1 VVASP
6 EAIKPPAQPV
16 DQNERKNSVAPT
28 ETAVQ
33 KCRRKQKENK
43 VALEVEDVALGVEQ
57 SEKIEKMWELKGE
70 LKILS
75 RLTGDRPG
83 TDIPQEVQDCI
94 NKVAEAE
101 RKIQER
107 RETATKTLRG
117 DKKKRKVLELLE
129 EEVSAKKKRI
139 AKLDEN
145 FEKGTKM
152 KTVMTHN
159 LMQRLRC

>member
-1 VVASP
+1 VLASP
-6 EAIKPPAQPV
+6 EAAKPV
-16 DQNERKNSVAPT
+16 DQNEEKSSVAPV

-33 KCRRKQKENK
+33 KCRRKQKENE
-43 VALEVEDVALGVEQ
+43 VALKEKDVALSAEQ
-57 SEKIEKMWELKGE
+57 TEKIEKMLELKGE
-70 LKILS
+70 LNILS
-75 RLTGDRPG
+75 RLSGASPF
-83 TDIPQEVQDCI
+83 QEIQDCI
-94 NKVAEAE
+94 NKVAEDE

>member
-1 VVASP
+1 M
-6 EAIKPPAQPV
+6 
-16 DQNERKNSVAPT
+16 
-28 ETAVQ
+28 
-33 KCRRKQKENK
+33 
-43 VALEVEDVALGVEQ
+43 L
-57 SEKIEKMWELKGE
+57 KMRGK
-70 LKILS
+70 KIL
-75 RLTGDRPG
+75 
-83 TDIPQEVQDCI
+83 II
-94 NKVAEAE
+94 NLGIINIL

-139 AKLDEN
+139 AELDEN
-145 FEKGTKM
+145 FEKGTNM

>member
-1 VVASP
+1 MRG
-6 EAIKPPAQPV
+6 K
-16 DQNERKNSVAPT
+16 
-28 ETAVQ
+28 
-33 KCRRKQKENK
+33 
-43 VALEVEDVALGVEQ
+43 
-57 SEKIEKMWELKGE
+57 
-70 LKILS
+70 KIL
-75 RLTGDRPG
+75 
-83 TDIPQEVQDCI
+83 II
-94 NKVAEAE
+94 NLGIINIL

-139 AKLDEN
+139 AELDEN

>member
-1 VVASP
+1 VVPSP
-6 EAIKPPAQPV
+6 EANQPTTQPV
-16 DQNERKNSVAPT
+16 NQSEEKSSVAPA

-33 KCRRKQKENK
+33 KCRRKQKENE
-43 VALEVEDVALGVEQ
+43 VALKEKDLALSAEQ
-57 SEKIEKMWELKGE
+57 TERIEKMLELKGE
-70 LKILS
+70 LNILS
-75 RLTGDRPG
+75 RLSGASPC
-83 TDIPQEVQDCI
+83 QEIQDCI
-94 NKVAEAE
+94 NKVAEDE

-139 AKLDEN
+139 AELDEN
-145 FEKGTKM
+145 FEKGTNM

>member
-1 VVASP
+1 MG
-6 EAIKPPAQPV
+6 PV
-16 DQNERKNSVAPT
+16 LV
-28 ETAVQ
+28 
-33 KCRRKQKENK
+33 RRFRIVSTK
-43 VALEVEDVALGVEQ
+43 LL
-57 SEKIEKMWELKGE
+57 KMRGK
-70 LKILS
+70 KIL
-75 RLTGDRPG
+75 
-83 TDIPQEVQDCI
+83 II
-94 NKVAEAE
+94 NLGIINIL

-139 AKLDEN
+139 AELDEN
-145 FEKGTKM
+145 FEKGTNM